1 MNVLSLFS
9 GIGGIDLGL
18 EAHGCKTTAYSE
30 IDPYASKIMAKRFP
44 DAVNLGDITT
54 IDWSEAHERFGGF
67 DIICGGFPCQDI
79 SLAGKGA
86 GIAEGTRSGLWKFYA
101 DAIRELRPRGM
112 FVENVAAILG
122 RGLDRVLG
130 DLAQSGY
137 DAEWDCIPAASVGA
151 PHLRDR
157 VFIIAYGTNT
167 HEQEGDGS
175 DSDCRRF
182 QVGEECFGDSS
193 QDSSHRH
200 SCGKNADGLR
210 GSDKRRENTGRG
222 FGAAS
227 GHGSNSERERG
238 ERRGETS
245 DLVSAS
251 GASEANSEQWERDGD
266 ATINLRATVTNSGS
280 SRREGRDS
288 TTEPM
293 GTQVPIDQR
302 SRSQVGWAEPIGSD
316 YWLAEPGVGRM
327 VDGLPNRVDRL
338 RCLGNAVVPQ
348 VAEHVAGILMER
360 LRETR

>member
-44 DAVNLGDITT
+44 EAVNLGDITT

-86 GIAEGTRSGLWKFYA
+86 GIAEGTRSGLWANYA
-101 DAIRELRPRGM
+101 DAIRIIRPRGVL
-112 FVENVAAILG
+112 VENVAALLG

-130 DLAQSGY
+130 DLAACGY

-167 HEQEGDGS
+167 HDE
-175 DSDCRRF
+175 
-182 QVGEECFGDSS
+182 
-193 QDSSHRH
+193 
-200 SCGKNADGLR
+200 
-210 GSDKRRENTGRG
+210 KREATIPNT
-222 FGAAS
+222 AS
-227 GHGSNSERERG
+227 GQSGGVFEREVFADTHAGTWVSGWPTPKAGTHTERERS
-238 ERRGETS
+238 ERRREAS
-245 DLVSAS
+245 NLVSAS
-251 GASEANSEQWERDGD
+251 GKSEANGEQWQRHGD
-266 ATINLRATVTNSGS
+266 ATINLRATVTDSSGA
-280 SRREGRDS
+280 RREGRDS
-288 TTEPM
+288 TTQPV
-293 GTQVPIDQR
+293 GSKISVDQR
-302 SRSQVGWAEPIGSD
+302 SRSEAGWAEPIGSD
-316 YWLAEPGVGRM
+316 YWIVEPGVGRM

-348 VAEHVAGILMER
+348 VAEHVAGILIER
-360 LRETR
+360 LKESA

>member
-30 IDPYASKIMAKRFP
+30 IDPYASKIMSKRFP

-101 DAIRELRPRGM
+101 DAIRELRPRGVL
-112 FVENVAAILG
+112 VENVAALLG

-130 DLAQSGY
+130 DLAACGY

-157 VFIIAYGTNT
+157 VFIIAYGPNT
-167 HEQEGDGS
+167 TAARSDGWIVENA
-175 DSDCRRF
+175 DCRDG
-182 QVGEECFGDSS
+182 QSS
-193 QDSSHRH
+193 QVKRSDVCREAAEQ
-200 SCGKNADGLR
+200 GADGDIGSR
-210 GSDKRRENTGRG
+210 GAGITTTGI
-222 FGAAS
+222 
-227 GHGSNSERERG
+227 GSNSERERG

-251 GASEANSEQWERDGD
+251 GESEADGEQWQRNGD
-266 ATINLRATVTNSGS
+266 ATINLRATVTDSGS

-288 TTEPM
+288 TAESM
-293 GTQVPIDQR
+293 GTQVSLDQR